1 VYKINKLLCRE
12 VLDSRGF
19 PTVEVDLFLAEGGRG
34 RSMVPSGAST
44 GAHEACEL
52 RDDDPKRYRG
62 KGVLKA
68 VENVKT
74 TISKKI
80 IGVDFASQ
88 SDVDQA
94 LIEMDGTE
102 NKKNLGANAI
112 LAVSMAF
119 ARAVA
124 DKEQKALFQSISAGP
139 YSLPVPLMNLIN
151 GGAHADNGMDI
162 QEFMIVPRIESFRKS
177 LQAGSEVFQALK
189 GILKDKKLATSVGDE
204 GGFAPRLQTNKEALI
219 LLSQAIETA
228 GYKLGT
234 DIALALDVAATE
246 FYDSSSNTYIFEG
259 QKISSSEMTQIYKEW
274 CKEFPIVSIED
285 GLAEDDWDG
294 WSELTSQMGS
304 QVQLVGDD
312 LFVTNPKRLSQGIQK
327 GCANSILIKVNQIG
341 TLSETVEA
349 VSLAQSK
356 GYSTVMSHRSGETE
370 DVFIA
375 DLAVSL
381 NCGQIKTGSL
391 SRSERISKYNQLL
404 RIEESL
410 GKDALFSKGPFS

>member
-1 VYKINKLLCRE
+1 MYKINKLLCRE